1 MKPKSMRIKSRT
13 ERLIDVRKF
22 VSEAAKKFGFDEE
35 QVSKIALAVD
45 EACTNVIKHAY
56 AFDPNGTLT
65 VKVHPQN
72 REFEVVITDH
82 GTSFN
87 PNSIKL
93 PDMQEYL
100 SHYEHGGLGVYL
112 MKSLMDEVEYDI
124 EPGKKNRVRLVKY
137 LTP

>member
-1 MKPKSMRIKSRT
+1 MKPKRLQIKSRT

-22 VSEAAKKFGFDEE
+22 VSNAAKQFGFDEE

-56 AFDPNGTLT
+56 RFDPNGTLT
-65 VKVHPQN
+65 VKVHSEN

-82 GTSFN
+82 GKAFN
-87 PNSIKL
+87 PKSIKL
-93 PDMQEYL
+93 PDMKEYL

-124 EPGKKNRVRLVKY
+124 QPGKQNRVRLVKY
-137 LTP
+137 LTA